1 MIIYQPIKGYC
12 YNSDTIFLY
21 DFIKHFNIK
30 GRVLD
35 IGTGSGVLALMTARD
50 FKVEIWAAEK
60 QKFMAK
66 YAQINANANK
76 IKLFLKVGD
85 FIDLKFEKKFDFI
98 ISNPPFYHQNTLRS
112 KDKIIDTCRFSLHL
126 PLSKMIKKA
135 NSILKP
141 RGRIIFCYDA
151 KQISAII
158 RILKEYKFN
167 IETIRFVYPKKEKEA
182 ALVMVCGKKSSKSP
196 TKVLFPFIVFENG
209 KYSKEA
215 LKAFASADIHS
226 IKCEI

>member
-1 MIIYQPIKGYC
+1 VKLYQPESGYC
-12 YNSDTIFLY
+12 FNSDSIFLY
-21 DFIKHFNIK
+21 DFISNFKLK
-30 GRVLD
+30 GDVLD
-35 IGTGSGVLALMTARD
+35 IGSGSGVLGLLVARD
-50 FKVEIWAAEK
+50 YPVRLSAVEK
-60 QKFMAK
+60 QEKMAYFTK
-66 YAQINANANK
+66 INAKTNK
-76 IKLFLKVGD
+76 INIDLKVGD
-85 FIDLKFEKKFDFI
+85 FQNIDFKKKFDFL

-135 NSILKP
+135 NSILQP
-141 RGRIIFCYDA
+141 RGRIVFCYDA

-158 RILKEYKFN
+158 RILKEYKIN

-215 LKAFASADIHS
+215 LKAFASADIHR